1 MNLPNK
7 LTVARIVMI
16 FLFFALANV
25 SDKVSKMI
33 FKNDSDFNYIH
44 LIALIIAIMAGLTD
58 FLDGY
63 LARKFNLV
71 TTFGKLMD
79 PLADK
84 IFITTTFIFA
94 VQVELMPAWIAV
106 VVIARE
112 FLVTGL
118 RTIAI
123 QKNVVIQADKWG
135 KLKTFSQMLIIFTAG
150 LSWLR
155 FFDLRDDKINGFQIN
170 YVWTGFL
177 WAIVF
182 ITLFSGFNYFYKNR
196 KLFLDGDI

>member
-16 FLFFALANV
+16 FMFFALANV
-25 SDKVSKMI
+25 SDEFSKSI
-33 FKNDSDFNYIH
+33 FKNESDFNFIH
-44 LIALIIAIMAGLTD
+44 LIALIIAIMAGVTD

-63 LARKFNLV
+63 LARKYNLV

-94 VQVELMPAWIAV
+94 VQVDLMPAWIAV
-106 VVIARE
+106 IVIARE

-118 RTIAI
+118 RTIAV
-123 QKNVVIQADKWG
+123 QKNIVIQADKWG
-135 KLKTFSQMLIIFTAG
+135 KLKTFSQMLIIFIAG
-150 LSWLR
+150 LSWLK
-155 FFDLRDDKINGFQIN
+155 FFDLNQDATIKNIWLSVLGF
-170 YVWTGFL
+170 
-177 WAIVF
+177 IVF

>member
-7 LTVARIVMI
+7 LTIARIVMI

-25 SDKVSKMI
+25 SDEFSKSI
-33 FKNDSDFNYIH
+33 FRNEGDFNFIH
-44 LIALIIAIMAGLTD
+44 LIALIIAIMAGVTD

-63 LARKFNLV
+63 LARKYNLV

-94 VQVELMPAWIAV
+94 VQVDLMPAWIAV
-106 VVIARE
+106 IVIARE

-118 RTIAI
+118 RTIAV
-123 QKNVVIQADKWG
+123 QKNIVIQADKWG
-135 KLKTFSQMLIIFTAG
+135 KLKTFSQMLIIFIAG
-150 LSWLR
+150 LSWLK
-155 FFDLRDDKINGFQIN
+155 FFDLQRDTTVWQIWSAILGF
-170 YVWTGFL
+170 
-177 WAIVF
+177 IVF